1 MNPLDQTLP
10 FGLTGEGVLIL
21 LSASA
26 AFLMVVAI
34 WYGLLERHPMEAR
47 AKMLASRRDELRG
60 QMLKDKGARR
70 RQKEGLSQMRRVVAA
85 LKLLQSQQTDKLH
98 DKLSQAG
105 LRSRDAIIVFLFFKV
120 AMPVVLGALAF
131 VAVYLL
137 QVVDLS
143 PGARLL
149 TVLGGVALG
158 FFSPELYVSNQA
170 SKRQKAIQKALPDG
184 LDLLV
189 ICAESGL
196 SLDAALDRVANEL
209 GAANP
214 ELGEELQL
222 TSIEF
227 GFLPD
232 RRQAL
237 INLNRRNQ
245 PAVGPRRGEHPAPDR
260 EVRYAAVAVAARAGQ
275 RVPRPAHAQGRG
287 EGGPAA
293 RDPHGADDRLHP
305 ADPVHRP
312 DRPGD
317 HQRHG
322 DSGLGASARAT
333 NLGA

>member
-1 MNPLDQTLP
+1 
-10 FGLTGEGVLIL
+10 
-21 LSASA
+21 
-26 AFLMVVAI
+26 
-34 WYGLLERHPMEAR
+34 
-47 AKMLASRRDELRG
+47 
-60 QMLKDKGARR
+60 
-70 RQKEGLSQMRRVVAA
+70 VVAA

-120 AMPVVLGALAF
+120 ARPVVLGALAF
-131 VAVYLL
+131 IAVYLL

-170 SKRQKAIQKALPDG
+170 GKRQKAIQKALPDG

-222 TSIEF
+222 TSIEL

-237 INLNRRNQ
+237 LNLNRRTNL
-245 PAVGPRRGEHPAPDR
+245 PSVRGVVNTLVQTEKYGTPLSQSLRVLANEFRDQR
-260 EVRYAAVAVAARAGQ
+260 MLKAEEKAARLPATLT
-275 RVPRPAHAQGRG
+275 VPMIVFILPTLFIVLI
-287 EGGPAA
+287 GPAIISVM
-293 RDPHGADDRLHP
+293 D
-305 ADPVHRP
+305 
-312 DRPGD
+312 
-317 HQRHG
+317 
-322 DSGLGASARAT
+322 
-333 NLGA
+333 NLG

>member
-60 QMLKDKGARR
+60 SMLKDKGSRR

-131 VAVYLL
+131 IAVYLL

-170 SKRQKAIQKALPDG
+170 GKRQKAIQKALPDG

-222 TSIEF
+222 TSIEL

-237 INLNRRNQ
+237 LNLNRRTNL
-245 PAVGPRRGEHPAPDR
+245 PSVRGVVNTLVQTEKYGTPLSQSLRVLANEFRDQR
-260 EVRYAAVAVAARAGQ
+260 MLKAEEKAARLPATLT
-275 RVPRPAHAQGRG
+275 VPMIVFILPTLFIVLI
-287 EGGPAA
+287 GPAIISVM
-293 RDPHGADDRLHP
+293 D
-305 ADPVHRP
+305 
-312 DRPGD
+312 
-317 HQRHG
+317 
-322 DSGLGASARAT
+322 
-333 NLGA
+333 NLG

>member
-1 MNPLDQTLP
+1 MNPLDTALP

-21 LSASA
+21 LSAGA
-26 AFLMVVAI
+26 AFMMVVAI

-47 AKMLASRRDELRG
+47 AKLLASRRDELRG

-70 RQKEGLSQMRRVVAA
+70 RQKEGLSLMRRVVAA

-105 LRSRDAIIVFLFFKV
+105 LRSRDAIVVFLFFKV
-120 AMPVVLGALAF
+120 AMPVVLGATAF

-137 QVVDLS
+137 QLFDLS
-143 PGARLL
+143 PGARIL
-149 TVLGGVALG
+149 TVLGGVVLG

-170 SKRQKAIQKALPDG
+170 DKRQKAIQMALPDG

-222 TSIEF
+222 TSIEL

-237 INLNRRNQ
+237 INLNRRTNL
-245 PAVGPRRGEHPAPDR
+245 PSVRGVVNTLLQTEKYGTPLSQSLRVLANEFRDQR
-260 EVRYAAVAVAARAGQ
+260 MLKAEEKAARLPATLT
-275 RVPRPAHAQGRG
+275 VPMIVFILPTLFIVLI
-287 EGGPAA
+287 GPAIISVM
-293 RDPHGADDRLHP
+293 D
-305 ADPVHRP
+305 
-312 DRPGD
+312 
-317 HQRHG
+317 
-322 DSGLGASARAT
+322 
-333 NLGA
+333 NLG

>member
-222 TSIEF
+222 TSIEL

-237 INLNRRNQ
+237 INLNRRTNL
-245 PAVGPRRGEHPAPDR
+245 PSVRGVVNTLLQTEKYGTPLSQSLRVLANEFRDQR
-260 EVRYAAVAVAARAGQ
+260 MLKAEEKAARLPATLT
-275 RVPRPAHAQGRG
+275 VPMIVFILPTLFIVLI
-287 EGGPAA
+287 GPAIIS
-293 RDPHGADDRLHP
+293 
-305 ADPVHRP
+305 VMET
-312 DRPGD
+312 
-317 HQRHG
+317 
-322 DSGLGASARAT
+322 LG
-333 NLGA
+333 

>member
-1 MNPLDQTLP
+1 MNPLDTALP
-10 FGLTGEGVLIL
+10 FGLSGEGVLIL
-21 LSASA
+21 LSAGA
-26 AFLMVVAI
+26 AFMMVVAI

-60 QMLKDKGARR
+60 KMLKDKGARR
-70 RQKEGLSQMRRVVAA
+70 RQKEGLSLMRRVVAA

-105 LRSRDAIIVFLFFKV
+105 LRSRDAIVVFLFFKV
-120 AMPVVLGALAF
+120 AMPVVLGAAAF

-137 QVVDLS
+137 QLFDLS
-143 PGARLL
+143 PGARIL
-149 TVLGGVALG
+149 TVLGGVVLG

-170 SKRQKAIQKALPDG
+170 GKRQKAIQMALPDG

-209 GAANP
+209 CAANP

-222 TSIEF
+222 TSIEL

-237 INLNRRNQ
+237 INLNRRTNL
-245 PAVGPRRGEHPAPDR
+245 PSVRGVVNTLLQTEKYGTPLSQSLRVLANEFRDQR
-260 EVRYAAVAVAARAGQ
+260 MLKAEEKAARLPATLT
-275 RVPRPAHAQGRG
+275 VPMIVFILPTLFIVLI
-287 EGGPAA
+287 GPAIISVM
-293 RDPHGADDRLHP
+293 D
-305 ADPVHRP
+305 
-312 DRPGD
+312 
-317 HQRHG
+317 
-322 DSGLGASARAT
+322 
-333 NLGA
+333 NLR

>member
-47 AKMLASRRDELRG
+47 AKLLAARRDELRG
-60 QMLKDKGARR
+60 QMLKDKGPRR
-70 RQKEGLSQMRRVVAA
+70 RQKEGLSLMRQVVAA

-105 LRSRDAIIVFLFFKV
+105 LRSRDAVIVFLFFKV
-120 AMPVVLGALAF
+120 AMPVILGALAF

-137 QVVDLS
+137 QVMDLS

-149 TVLGGVALG
+149 SVLGAVALG

-170 SKRQKAIQKALPDG
+170 GKRQKAIQKALPDG

-209 GAANP
+209 GGANP

-222 TSIEF
+222 TSIEL

-232 RRQAL
+232 RRQA
-237 INLNRRNQ
+237 
-245 PAVGPRRGEHPAPDR
+245 
-260 EVRYAAVAVAARAGQ
+260 
-275 RVPRPAHAQGRG
+275 
-287 EGGPAA
+287 
-293 RDPHGADDRLHP
+293 
-305 ADPVHRP
+305 
-312 DRPGD
+312 
-317 HQRHG
+317 
-322 DSGLGASARAT
+322 
-333 NLGA
+333 